1 MASLACPCARGG
13 NLWGEFWWVGR
24 EYKWVF
30 FDDDNTSETYAEQV
44 TQLSRVRQAARSEDP
59 QSNDPFPAP
68 AIAEGVTQVSAGRL
82 RRVAM

>member
-30 FDDDNTSETYAEQV
+30 FDDDTTSETYSEQV
-44 TQLSRVRQAARSEDP
+44 THCPWCSRPLDRKTLKATTSSVRQR
-59 QSNDPFPAP
+59 
-68 AIAEGVTQVSAGRL
+68 
-82 RRVAM
+82 